1 MRRLL
6 PLAKALLAFAFML
19 VLAGCGSQPQRAV
32 ITTGVIENA
41 MYQVAQNVKVVHY
54 PKGTFA
60 EFSVILPSTTAE
72 IGIRPTSLV
81 SEEAEIFWSVN
92 GLQYQVRLDL
102 SGLAGDEDAEKVL
115 VYTIYPEGRAT
126 VRLAD

>member
-1 MRRLL
+1 MSLL
-6 PLAKALLAFAFML
+6 FSFALLG
-19 VLAGCGSQPQRAV
+19 LAGCGSQPQRAV

-41 MYQVAQNVKVVHY
+41 MNEVARDVKVVHY

-60 EFSVILPSTTAE
+60 EFSAILPSTAAE
-72 IGIRPTSLV
+72 IGIRPTRLV

-102 SGLAGDEDAEKVL
+102 SGLEGDEDAEKVL